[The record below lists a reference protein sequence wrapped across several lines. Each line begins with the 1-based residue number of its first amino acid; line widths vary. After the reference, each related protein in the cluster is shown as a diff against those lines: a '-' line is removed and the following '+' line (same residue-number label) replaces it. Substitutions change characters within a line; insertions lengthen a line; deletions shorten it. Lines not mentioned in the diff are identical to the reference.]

1 MQIGNQKYPYIDS
14 DGGVKWDS
22 ITPTFN
28 STSDVYQ
35 FYLDSVLVKTITINY
50 TDSTKEVM
58 SGVTKV

>member
-1 MQIGNQKYPYIDS
+1 MQIGKQPYPYTDS
-14 DGGVKWDS
+14 DAGINWDS

-35 FYLDSVLVKTITINY
+35 YYLAGVLVKTITINY

-58 SGVTKV
+58 SGITKV

>member
-14 DGGVKWDS
+14 DGGINWDS

-28 STSDVYQ
+28 TTSDVYQ
-35 FYLDSVLVKTITINY
+35 FYLDGVLVKTITINY